1 MSQVREALYKAIA
14 ENDIDAVVFQDPFQ
28 EEARKAKRNLVAA
41 SFAALL
47 ITVLD
52 LQINGFLGLQTATG
66 AGLGA
71 SITKGL
77 AFITVVYFL
86 AAFLLSAFVD
96 YSAWKFRRERLLVKP
111 YLELVSMV
119 EGRFDVTAEQIK
131 NAMSQLNHLSFEK
144 EMQAEIELQKAIQ
157 SSRGQLEAIAKAMN
171 SMHEEARPLFRH
183 WEVTV
188 RKTERLTWRLRAR
201 FLSLWVLDILIPV
214 ALAAGALW
222 KTHNGVVAVAAK
234 VVS

>member
-1 MSQVREALYKAIA
+1 MAQVREALYKAIA

-28 EEARKAKRNLVAA
+28 DEARKAKRNLVAA

-47 ITVLD
+47 IAVLD

-77 AFITVVYFL
+77 AFITVTYFL

-96 YSAWKFRRERLLVKP
+96 YSAWKFRRERVLVKP

-144 EMQAEIELQKAIQ
+144 EMQEEIALQETIQ
-157 SSRGQLEAIAKAMN
+157 NSRGQLEAIAKAMS
-171 SMHEEARPLFRH
+171 SMHEEARPLFQH

-201 FLSLWVLDILIPV
+201 FFSLWVLDILLPL
-214 ALAAGALW
+214 ALASIALW
-222 KTHNGVVAVAAK
+222 KTHNGIFAVAAK